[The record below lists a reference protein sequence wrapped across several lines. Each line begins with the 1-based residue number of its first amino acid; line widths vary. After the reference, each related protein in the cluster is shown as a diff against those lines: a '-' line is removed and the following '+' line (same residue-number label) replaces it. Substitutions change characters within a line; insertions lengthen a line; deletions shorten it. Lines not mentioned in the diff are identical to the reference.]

1 MSVKD
6 TLAMQPM
13 SKKTDENYLAKS
25 WKDTLRQ
32 ELARY
37 MENTRTSK
45 AKRFLRAALQQ
56 KGITISRMTSTGN
69 ITYEQGGNKAR
80 AKSLGAFNRDD
91 VSSLL
96 ERNKSLGQTISRGF
110 SR

>member
-1 MSVKD
+1 MIKILVYKLMHLLIMELINYFKKSKD
-6 TLAMQPM
+6 
-13 SKKTDENYLAKS
+13 DFE
-25 WKDTLRQ
+25 R
-32 ELARY
+32 
-37 MENTRTSK
+37 
-45 AKRFLRAALQQ
+45 ALQQ

>member
-1 MSVKD
+1 
-6 TLAMQPM
+6 MQPT
-13 SKKTDENYLAKS
+13 SKKTDENYLDKS

-32 ELARY
+32 DLQAVWS
-37 MENTRTSK
+37 NKNIKSK
-45 AKRFLRAALQQ
+45 DDFERALQQ
-56 KGITISRMTSTGN
+56 KGITISRMTGTGN
-69 ITYEQGGNKAR
+69 ITYEQGVHKAR

-96 ERNKSLGQTISRGF
+96 ERNNSLRQTISRGF

>member
-6 TLAMQPM
+6 TLACNQ

-32 ELARY
+32 DLQDIWKDK
-37 MENTRTSK
+37 NIKSK
-45 AKRFLRAALQQ
+45 DDFERALQQ
-56 KGITISRMTSTGN
+56 KGITISRMTGTGN
-69 ITYEQGGNKAR
+69 ITYEQGGHKAR

-96 ERNKSLGQTISRGF
+96 ERNNSLRQTISRGF

>member
-1 MSVKD
+1 MERYAPKGL
-6 TLAMQPM
+6 T
-13 SKKTDENYLAKS
+13 
-25 WKDTLRQ
+25 
-32 ELARY
+32 RY
-37 MENTRTSK
+37 MERQEYQSK
-45 AKRFLRAALQQ
+45 DDFERALQQ

-96 ERNKSLGQTISRGF
+96 EKNK
-110 SR
+110 

>member
-1 MSVKD
+1 MILS
-6 TLAMQPM
+6 
-13 SKKTDENYLAKS
+13 E
-25 WKDTLRQ
+25 
-32 ELARY
+32 RY
-37 MENTRTSK
+37 NRKVS
-45 AKRFLRAALQQ
+45 
-56 KGITISRMTSTGN
+56 GN

-96 ERNKSLGQTISRGF
+96 EKNKSLGQTISRGF

>member
-1 MSVKD
+1 MRIILLNRGKIRSD
-6 TLAMQPM
+6 RTC
-13 SKKTDENYLAKS
+13 NII
-25 WKDTLRQ
+25 WKDK
-32 ELARY
+32 
-37 MENTRTSK
+37 NIKSK
-45 AKRFLRAALQQ
+45 DDFERALQQ